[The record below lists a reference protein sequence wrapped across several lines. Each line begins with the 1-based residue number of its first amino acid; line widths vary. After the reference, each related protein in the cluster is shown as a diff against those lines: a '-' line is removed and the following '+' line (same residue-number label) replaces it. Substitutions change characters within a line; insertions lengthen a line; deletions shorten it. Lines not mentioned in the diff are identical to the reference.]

1 MKRMLCCLLTAVLF
15 VFFTASA
22 FAAAYTLPY
31 KMQRQLEVGSGLKGS
46 FVIHSNAS
54 AEKEPLIHALSNVE
68 FEIRGIRSENNI
80 HYYIYQPGENE
91 DRNNLTEFSILDN
104 KYFLRS
110 DFLAGKPYQL
120 PDIDTFVNSR
130 LNAEARILPCFR
142 ISCVCCLPT

>member
-54 AEKEPLIHALSNVE
+54 AEKEPLIHALSKVE
-68 FEIRGIRSENNI
+68 FEIRGIRSENNF

-91 DRNNLTEFSILDN
+91 DRNNLTEFSTVCAGVGCKIVTDLCVIPAVTGLS
-104 KYFLRS
+104 FL
-110 DFLAGKPYQL
+110 
-120 PDIDTFVNSR
+120 
-130 LNAEARILPCFR
+130 
-142 ISCVCCLPT
+142 